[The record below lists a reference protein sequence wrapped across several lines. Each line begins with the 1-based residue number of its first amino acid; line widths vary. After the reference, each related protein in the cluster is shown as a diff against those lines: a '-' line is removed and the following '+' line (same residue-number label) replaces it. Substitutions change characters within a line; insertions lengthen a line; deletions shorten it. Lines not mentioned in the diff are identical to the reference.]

1 MLSLPSLAFPRIS
14 RSLKW
19 TPFIPHIPTPKQ
31 LAFLLLDNYE
41 EAFYGGAAGGGKSDA
56 LLMGALQ
63 YVDTP
68 GYAAL
73 LLRRTFKALTLPEAL
88 LDRARMWLGGTGA
101 KWNSDSNT
109 WIFPSGA
116 RVVFGYLEN
125 DRDVEQ
131 YQSAAFQYCVAKGTP
146 VLMANGEWKPIED
159 IGIGDVVQTLEGPQP
174 VQMVYRLGR
183 KRVARLSSALG
194 EALVSAQHRLLT
206 SCDGWR
212 TPMELL
218 SRRYPPC
225 GNSGGYSLP
234 KCAISSS
241 RHGRLHLGQR
251 QALSP
256 YQQNSREMVD
266 PDCAFSV
273 TDGQNDCVMSEG
285 EYPEARLQHKQGVP
299 LVLYGQSPQLKEW
312 NGAYHAVLDG
322 VSLTKLQDFP
332 IGYPLGRRSCDGQP
346 RLNQVSAQD
355 STQQLAGVATQS
367 HTCQRL
373 GGQGY
378 IHGRN
383 LREYAHPYTM
393 ERRPIHGD
401 VLSLLSDIT
410 LEGEAEVLD
419 LTVSSCSHYIIY
431 PGYVSSNCG
440 FDELTQFSEYQY
452 RYMHSRTRR
461 LENSTIPIRI
471 RGASNP
477 GSIGHDW
484 VKIRFIVEGLEKGR
498 PFIPAKLDDNPHLDQ
513 AAYIKSLNNL
523 DPVTRD
529 QLLRGDWSARTA
541 GSKFRR
547 EWFKLID
554 VAPND
559 CKYVRYWDMAATEK
573 KANTDPDWT
582 AGAKVGRNPQ
592 GNYFIADMRHARVTP
607 QSVEALITQTAQ
619 LDGRNTWI
627 YMEQEPGASGKT
639 LVDYY
644 GRKVLQG
651 YTFYPDKVTGDK
663 SSRANPVS
671 SQAEAGNVYIVK
683 GAWINDYL
691 DEAESFPTGAHD
703 DQVDAVSGA
712 FTQLVI
718 PGNPEG
724 MLRAME
730 LIIEQRAK
738 VGSKP

>member
-1 MLSLPSLAFPRIS
+1 MDTLKSQSSILETPSLSLPSPAFPRIS

-19 TPFIPHIPTPKQ
+19 SPFIPHVPTPKQ
-31 LAFLLLDNYE
+31 LAFLLLDQYE

-63 YVDTP
+63 YADVP

-73 LLRRTFKALTLPEAL
+73 VLRRTFKALTLPEAL

-116 RVVFGYLEN
+116 KVVFGYLEN

-131 YQSAAFQYCVAKGTP
+131 YQSAAFQY
-146 VLMANGEWKPIED
+146 I
-159 IGIGDVVQTLEGPQP
+159 
-174 VQMVYRLGR
+174 
-183 KRVARLSSALG
+183 
-194 EALVSAQHRLLT
+194 
-206 SCDGWR
+206 
-212 TPMELL
+212 
-218 SRRYPPC
+218 
-225 GNSGGYSLP
+225 
-234 KCAISSS
+234 
-241 RHGRLHLGQR
+241 
-251 QALSP
+251 
-256 YQQNSREMVD
+256 
-266 PDCAFSV
+266 
-273 TDGQNDCVMSEG
+273 
-285 EYPEARLQHKQGVP
+285 
-299 LVLYGQSPQLKEW
+299 
-312 NGAYHAVLDG
+312 
-322 VSLTKLQDFP
+322 
-332 IGYPLGRRSCDGQP
+332 
-346 RLNQVSAQD
+346 
-355 STQQLAGVATQS
+355 
-367 HTCQRL
+367 
-373 GGQGY
+373 
-378 IHGRN
+378 
-383 LREYAHPYTM
+383 
-393 ERRPIHGD
+393 
-401 VLSLLSDIT
+401 
-410 LEGEAEVLD
+410 
-419 LTVSSCSHYIIY
+419 
-431 PGYVSSNCG
+431 G

-461 LENSTIPIRI
+461 LEGSDIPIRM

-484 VKIRFIVEGLEKGR
+484 VKIRFIVEGIEKGR

-592 GNYFIADMRHARVTP
+592 GNFFISDMRHARVTP

-619 LDGRNTWI
+619 LDGKNTWI